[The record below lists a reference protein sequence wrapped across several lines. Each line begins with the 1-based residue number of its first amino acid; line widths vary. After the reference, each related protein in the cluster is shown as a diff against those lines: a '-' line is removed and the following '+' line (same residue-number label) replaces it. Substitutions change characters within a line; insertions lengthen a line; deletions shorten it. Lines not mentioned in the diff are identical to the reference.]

1 MQMACFADSPKTDK
15 VSGYNKTMKRTSGYN
30 WAKSILFFAIKA
42 ILILSVLVIIAGFAE
57 VNNALHPPRLIPPG
71 NTLRKYKVEYQSV
84 NLITDDGIRLS
95 AWYTPPKNGV
105 VILLAH
111 GYGDNRPEWVYEMLA
126 KKDYGVLAWDARAH
140 GESDGKIS
148 TIGYLEVLDVKAALD
163 FALAQPG
170 VQHVGAWGGSMGGAT
185 LIRATAQFP
194 QIEALFVDSSFDSL
208 DDEFN
213 FLVPYP
219 IINPLAKFIAK
230 TETGINLNQVSPLDD
245 ISKISPRPVY
255 IVHSMADIVAPP
267 DSGEKLFN
275 AAKEPRFLWLAKNAP
290 HLAIYLDNPRR
301 YQRRLVGFFDEWL
314 LSK

>member
-1 MQMACFADSPKTDK
+1 MTHTCIIDFDP
-15 VSGYNKTMKRTSGYN
+15 MKKLSWNFSVRSVVGFT
-30 WAKSILFFAIKA
+30 IKA
-42 ILILSVLVIIAGFAE
+42 LVVLLALVVILGFAE
-57 VNNALHPPRLIPPG
+57 VNNAIHPPRIIPPG
-71 NTLRKYKVEYQSV
+71 NTLRKYKVPYESI
-84 NLITDDGIRLS
+84 NLYTEDGIRLS

-140 GESDGKIS
+140 GESDGTVS

-170 VQHVGAWGGSMGGAT
+170 VQHVGA
-185 LIRATAQFP
+185 
-194 QIEALFVDSSFDSL
+194 
-208 DDEFN
+208 
-213 FLVPYP
+213 
-219 IINPLAKFIAK
+219 
-230 TETGINLNQVSPLDD
+230 ETGINLDAVSPLDD

-255 IVHSMADIVAPP
+255 IVHSTADIVAPP
-267 DSGEKLFN
+267 DAGEKLFN
-275 AAKEPRFLWLAKNAP
+275 AAHEPRFFWLEKNAP

-314 LSK
+314 LGK